1 MSRTYTGTFSMYGTF
16 SIEAEDAKDA
26 ADKANRELFALGFA
40 SDFETLDVD
49 SVTTGVDK

>member
-1 MSRTYTGTFSMYGTF
+1 MRTYTGTFSMEGTF

-26 ADKANRELFALGFA
+26 ANKATRELRALGFA

-49 SVTTGVDK
+49 TATAGVDK